1 MIFKIRKATYKDS
14 DVLDSLFAKLI
25 ENEQIYDD
33 NIKDNL
39 TMKGFFSKRINEE
52 ENIILVVEDNDN
64 IVGYIYG
71 YIRADN
77 KIKKELEAYI
87 ESLFIINEY
96 RNQGLA
102 TNLINKF
109 IEEAKKLNTKY
120 IFIENK
126 KDNIVAKKLYDKLNF
141 NNFIEHR
148 RKEI

>member
-87 ESLFIINEY
+87 ESLFIIKEY

>member
-33 NIKDNL
+33 NIQDNL

-52 ENIILVVEDNDN
+52 GNIILVVEDNDN

-77 KIKKELEAYI
+77 KIKK
-87 ESLFIINEY
+87 N
-96 RNQGLA
+96 
-102 TNLINKF
+102 
-109 IEEAKKLNTKY
+109 
-120 IFIENK
+120 
-126 KDNIVAKKLYDKLNF
+126 
-141 NNFIEHR
+141 
-148 RKEI
+148 

>member
-39 TMKGFFSKRINEE
+39 TMKCFFSKRINEE

-87 ESLFIINEY
+87 ESLFIIKEY

>member
-1 MIFKIRKATYKDS
+1 MIFKIRKAAYKDS

-52 ENIILVVEDNDN
+52 ENIILVVEDNDS

-87 ESLFIINEY
+87 ESLFIIKEY

-102 TNLINKF
+102 TSLINKF